1 MATLKWDHAVQ
12 FVNHPEEAIQIFAAQ
27 HLNAIPG
34 GRHPGWGTRNA
45 LSYFG
50 LTYIE
55 FLAIAD
61 QAELET
67 AAQRFLLSR
76 DAAQLLP
83 ENQALY
89 RLALRSDDIVQTH
102 EDLYRKGL
110 QVSAIANGQR
120 NDPQGNVIGW
130 RIFTIDGDVNGLP
143 YPFVLQWGEDDDARL
158 ARLRAQ
164 GLDSPHPAG
173 EVALTRAVFDVQ
185 DPQAVRAHWQA
196 LFGFAPLADAT
207 QEGLDL
213 GDRQFIFRRGADNRL
228 VELVLTTG
236 DPALHG
242 KRWSVG
248 HGEYVFAQG

>member
-12 FVNHPEEAIQIFAAQ
+12 FVNHPEEAIQALAAQ
-27 HLNAIPG
+27 QLNAVPG

-61 QAELET
+61 RAELE
-67 AAQRFLLSR
+67 AAAKTFLLSR

-83 ENQALY
+83 DNQALH
-89 RLALRSDDIVQTH
+89 RLALRSDDIEQTH
-102 EDLYRKGL
+102 ADLHSKGL
-110 QVSAIANGQR
+110 EVSGIAQGQR
-120 NDPQGNVIGW
+120 NDPQGNAIGW
-130 RIFTIDGDVNGLP
+130 RIFTINGDFNGLP
-143 YPFVLQWGEDDDARL
+143 YPFVLQWREEDDVRL
-158 ARLRAQ
+158 ARLGAQ
-164 GLDSPHPAG
+164 GLHSPHPAG
-173 EVALTRAVFDVQ
+173 PVALTRAVFEVQ
-185 DPQAVRAHWQA
+185 DPQAVRDHWQA

-213 GDRQFIFRRGADNRL
+213 GEQQFIFRQGADNRL
-228 VELVLTTG
+228 VALVFTAE
-236 DPALHG
+236 DAALQG

-248 HGEYVFAQG
+248 NGEYVFDGE